1 MEKEQIKEDIVPP
14 SGDCFL
20 RKPPLGLNEV
30 SKMCGVIGCRTKN
43 IEGKTRCSSHL
54 VKIPFEKLI
63 ESEIGE

>member
-1 MEKEQIKEDIVPP
+1 MEKEQIKEDIVPHRGIVSFGNP
-14 SGDCFL
+14 
-20 RKPPLGLNEV
+20 RWGLNEV